1 MGRFDTAKRTIG
13 EVLDQEPGNLHGL
26 CNLAIFFQ
34 HEGNQER
41 CDRLMDMLTVTV
53 PFHQEHVFKLAT
65 TMGIATKLPTVIFA
79 VC

>member
-34 HEGNQER
+34 HEGNQGG
-41 CDRLMDMLTVTV
+41 VTD
-53 PFHQEHVFKLAT
+53 
-65 TMGIATKLPTVIFA
+65 
-79 VC
+79 